1 MKSLL
6 GLVFANNLLS
16 SFNAIYVENKLIISQ
31 SFAIDSFYSLE
42 NAIQKVKAKLGL
54 YDYYEIGRS
63 ISKKGKVTVS
73 SPCLSAYK
81 FEVNSDY
88 NATLLRLSLA
98 LSLFN
103 IYAIKS
109 RFNVYPLNRIKNRM
123 VTFSLQM
130 EEELDKIGLEGYFNL
145 IYFIVHPREYVLGT
159 FATEICE
166 DLDGKFLNM
175 ILDYKPPHDMDVLE
189 YLDYMGGN
197 SKVEIPIIENNIDE
211 LLKTDWTSWKKSY

>member
-6 GLVFANNLLS
+6 SLIFTNNLLS
-16 SFNAIYVENKLIISQ
+16 AFNAFYVEDKLIISQ
-31 SFAIDSFYSLE
+31 AFAIDSFYSLK
-42 NAIQKVKAKLGL
+42 NAVEKVKAKLGL

-63 ISKKGKVTVS
+63 IAKNGKASIS

-98 LSLFN
+98 SSLFN

-109 RFNVYPLNRIKNRM
+109 RFNVHPLNGIKNRM
-123 VTFSLQM
+123 ITFSLQM

-159 FATEICE
+159 FVSEVCE

-175 ILDYKPPHDMDVLE
+175 ILGYKPPHDMDVLE
-189 YLDYMGGN
+189 YLDYIGGN
-197 SKVEIPIIENNIDE
+197 SKVEIPIIENNIDD
-211 LLKTDWTSWKKSY
+211 LLNTNWIRWKKSY